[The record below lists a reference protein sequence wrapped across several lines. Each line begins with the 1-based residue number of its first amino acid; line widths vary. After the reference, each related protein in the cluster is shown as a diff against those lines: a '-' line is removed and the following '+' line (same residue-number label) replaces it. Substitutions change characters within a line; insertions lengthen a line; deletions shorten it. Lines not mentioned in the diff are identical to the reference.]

1 MKKLLL
7 TLTILFVVFFIKAQ
21 EIPDREENFVPIYD
35 EVGLLNST
43 QKLKL
48 TKKISSIEDSNA
60 IQIQIII
67 IDSLKEFS
75 VEQYVKYWSEKW
87 EINNGILFFVAMS
100 DKKIRITVSNN
111 LKGKLSESAALD
123 IMKNTLNPGFV
134 KNKYFESFDL
144 ALDEISKHLNG
155 YYQGYSRY
163 SPNYDHRL
171 DVKWYEFHKYDLV
184 SLIMLIVFALAFN
197 IYVYLSYLSLPF
209 GLNLLTQLFWHCLG
223 SLNLFFYTILI
234 VKNMTMTYESYFL
247 HCLLGVCQLLIF
259 GFSFKWQGALK
270 YCLLNSIIFISIWL
284 SSSSIFYLISS
295 KEILIYNDFWPIL
308 YCGFLAAV
316 LFSIFFLFFKTY
328 IKARLKRN

>member
-7 TLTILFVVFFIKAQ
+7 TLTILFIVFFVKAQ
-21 EIPDREENFVPIYD
+21 EIPNREENIVPIYD
-35 EVGLLNST
+35 EIGLLNST

-75 VEQYVKYWSEKW
+75 AEQYVKYWSEKW

-111 LKGKLSESAALD
+111 LKGKFSESAALD

-134 KNKYFESFDL
+134 KNKYFESFDV

-155 YYQGYSRY
+155 YYRGYSRY

-171 DVKWYEFHKYDLV
+171 DIKWYEFHKYDLV
-184 SLIMLIVFALAFN
+184 SLVMLIVFALAFN

-234 VKNMTMTYESYFL
+234 VKNMTITYESYIFL
-247 HCLLGVCQLLIF
+247 CVLGIGQLLIF
-259 GFSFKWQGALK
+259 AYADMLFGTKK
-270 YCLLNSIIFISIWL
+270 YWFLRFVFFVFIWL
-284 SSSSIFYLISS
+284 ISTALIHVVNSV
-295 KEILIYNDFWPIL
+295 EILNLHYILILIYS
-308 YCGFLAAV
+308 GFLAAALV
-316 LFSIFFLFFKTY
+316 FFMFIIFSNMVKKWSKI
-328 IKARLKRN
+328 